1 MARRKAD
8 AEIDLRVAHE
18 FSAGLI
24 EALKCPPEKQQVFL
38 KDSHTGLIRSGD
50 SLGSKGVRLRIADQ

>member
-1 MARRKAD
+1 MARTKAH
-8 AEIDLRVAHE
+8 AEIDLRVAQE

-38 KDSHTGLIRSGD
+38 KDSHTRG
-50 SLGSKGVRLRIADQ
+50 